1 VLGAVRGV
9 HYRLGWD
16 GHDERSRPEAQKV
29 IHWAGQRIYKGE
41 RQTLVVE
48 LLSPSGSF
56 DRHRATL
63 YGILDSIR
71 FAGD

>member
-1 VLGAVRGV
+1 M
-9 HYRLGWD
+9 HYRSDWD
-16 GHDERSRPEAQKV
+16 GYDERSRPEAQKV

-41 RQTLVVE
+41 RQVIILE
-48 LLSPSGSF
+48 LLSPAGRF

-71 FAGD
+71 FVGN